1 MPRAREGNISI
12 DSYQKILTPVLFF
25 LIIPDYQ
32 LDCLRVCSWFTID
45 ESIKYRY
52 LATETDNLNPGF
64 DAQLCEQLYQHKL
77 LL

>member
-1 MPRAREGNISI
+1 MPRARKGNVSI
-12 DSYQKILTPVLFF
+12 DSYQIILTPVPFF

-32 LDCLRVCSWFTID
+32 LDRLRVCSRFTIY

-64 DAQLCEQLYQHKL
+64 DVQLS
-77 LL
+77 